1 MGKLIGT
8 TRIELTDVH
17 TGEKEVHD
25 DHNMVTNALRDI
37 FQPIGLCSSEQIYY
51 KDLAPYY
58 YSLLGGL
65 LCFDT
70 ALDEDPDKYFPPT
83 SASLVGCAVYNQVNS
98 SDNPYRGNYNTS
110 ESEVNLEER
119 YVKFVYDFATNQAN
133 GTISSVCLTHQDG
146 GYTSYGGRDLK
157 LSFSYSAQNL
167 IKKINDNHIL
177 IFSGTNNVGANSSNR
192 TKTSNIVTLDQEFL
206 FLINRE
212 LDCAF
217 YFKIA
222 DSKHIHITRR
232 RTYLRSVSIFDT
244 PATVKSLVEDKEL
257 PELGIELKTNQY
269 MSYNYDHATKKLYIC
284 TSPNNLSSSGN
295 ITVTEIKYDTWEI
308 KQYDIKN
315 TTGVNIDNSYLYSYA
330 VTNGYLYCVGYTSPY
345 DIYKIELSNSANV
358 TKIENKSQIK
368 VTPSYILNGRIYYQ
382 CQNLACFVLNTET
395 NEIRDME
402 VEMLPIPSSSTTH
415 AIYDVTPVYDTQLIN
430 YISVYNSYGWH
441 FICNYLATINN
452 LDVPVT
458 KTAEKTMK
466 ITYILQEE

>member
-17 TGEKEVHD
+17 TGEKEVHE

-37 FQPIGLCSSEQIYY
+37 FQPIGLCCNEKTYY
-51 KDLAPYY
+51 KDLVPYY
-58 YSLLGGL
+58 STLLGGL

-70 ALDEDPDKYFPPT
+70 ELDEDPDKYFPPA
-83 SASLVGCAVYNQVNS
+83 SASLVGCAVYDQVNS
-98 SDNPYRGNYNTS
+98 TDNPYRGSYNTS

-119 YVKFVYDFATNQAN
+119 YVKFVYDFTTNQAN
-133 GTISSVCLTHQDG
+133 GTISSVCLTHQSG
-146 GYTSYGGRDLK
+146 GYTSYGGRGMK
-157 LSFSYSAQNL
+157 LTPYSKNNL
-167 IKKINDNHIL
+167 IKKVNGDNTL

-217 YFKIA
+217 YFKIT

-257 PELGIELKTNQY
+257 PELEIELKTNQY

-284 TSPNNLSSSGN
+284 TSPNNLSPSGH
-295 ITVTEIKYDTWEI
+295 ITVTELAYDTWEV
-308 KQYDIKN
+308 KQYDLIN
-315 TTGVNIDNSYLYSYA
+315 TTEVNIDNSCLYSYA
-330 VTNGYLYCVGYTSPY
+330 VTGGYLYCIGYTSPY
-345 DIYKIELSNSANV
+345 DIYKIKLSDPANV

-382 CQNLACFVLNTET
+382 SYNDVCFALNTET

-402 VEMLPIPSSSTTH
+402 IEMLPIPGSGITRRLND
-415 AIYDVTPVYDTQLIN
+415 ATPVYDTQLIC
-430 YISVYNSYGWH
+430 YVDTYQTSGWQ
-441 FICNYLATINN
+441 FLCNYLATINN
-452 LDVPVT
+452 LGAPVT